1 MLAFVLEVLAQFPD
15 PGGGLPDER
24 GGFRV
29 SPTVFIVIF
38 GLGFVVATIGH
49 VLKLR
54 ALVAGGILMIFLAT
68 VLVPI
73 ALHATR

>member
-1 MLAFVLEVLAQFPD
+1 VLALAAELLAQFPD

-29 SPTVFIVIF
+29 SPTLFIVIF

-49 VLKLR
+49 VVKSR
-54 ALVAGGILMIFLAT
+54 VLVAVGVLMVFLAT

>member
-1 MLAFVLEVLAQFPD
+1 MLALAVNVLAQFPD

-29 SPTVFIVIF
+29 SPTAFIVIF

-49 VLKLR
+49 VVKSR
-54 ALVAGGILMIFLAT
+54 ALVAAGLLMVFLAT

>member
-1 MLAFVLEVLAQFPD
+1 MLALATTLLAQFPD

-29 SPTVFIVIF
+29 SPTVF
-38 GLGFVVATIGH
+38 VVM
-49 VLKLR
+49 
-54 ALVAGGILMIFLAT
+54 LVAGFLIGSFGHLIKSRTLVAIGVLLIFLAT

-73 ALHATR
+73 TIHATR

>member
-1 MLAFVLEVLAQFPD
+1 VLAPAAQLLAQFLD
-15 PGGGLPDER
+15 PGQGPPEE

-29 SPTVFIVIF
+29 SPTVFIVMF

-49 VLKLR
+49 VVKSR
-54 ALVAGGILMIFLAT
+54 ALVAIGVLMIFLAT
-68 VLVPI
+68 VFVPI